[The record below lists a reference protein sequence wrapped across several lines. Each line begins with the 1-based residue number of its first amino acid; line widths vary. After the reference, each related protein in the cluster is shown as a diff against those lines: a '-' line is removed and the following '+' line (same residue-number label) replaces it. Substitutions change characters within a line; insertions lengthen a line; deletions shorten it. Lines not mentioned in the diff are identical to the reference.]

1 MRFILFLWLSVWPFT
16 SHALALIEELM
27 LDAKAIQFDAQ
38 GKMAQQLEIKKIFH
52 EEIILYKEKIN
63 FHELERAPDA
73 FNQKIYDYDWKNLYK
88 QYKVIYE

>member
-1 MRFILFLWLSVWPFT
+1 MPNIFIFENSFPLKVLEYLSSSKRV
-16 SHALALIEELM
+16 LASDIY
-27 LDAKAIQFDAQ
+27 AHR
-38 GKMAQQLEIKKIFH
+38 EIKKIFH